1 MRTQIL
7 LAVCSFSTFWT
18 SLAAPSALLQYRD
31 TTSCP
36 TGPLTA
42 DTWESYGV
50 DVFLAT
56 WSAVN
61 VTVTPTDNVQSLAAS
76 FGAPNFFCGLDE
88 TCNAGQPCVPVDIP
102 AWYVLVAIQNWNSYM
117 NAMNTALN
125 FASTMISLALPGIVS
140 DFYPNPTDNITP
152 LQEIGKVFT
161 TALSIVPFT
170 GALGTASSVVT
181 KGLTFVLGIVKP
193 PALPNLF
200 LDWSDVS
207 TSLGKILEGDQNALS
222 SAITTTLNSPVNSS
236 TGINQIVA
244 GGDFLGVNQN
254 FTENDIQSALIN
266 STTVLAISLIF
277 QAQKIF
283 IAATFSVNGNC
294 ADSTDNRGLKLS
306 YLCVPNSSGEGYQDY
321 LLTKNDG
328 SSDGEP
334 ADLDDFANLLVNKYG
349 ISQQTFLV
357 GPRDCLTANGGK
369 QLTDSFNGTIPL
381 DPTTQCLFNILVC
394 NVDGGAA
401 DVGIV
406 QDCQDQGLD
415 V

>member
-1 MRTQIL
+1 
-7 LAVCSFSTFWT
+7 
-18 SLAAPSALLQYRD
+18 
-31 TTSCP
+31 
-36 TGPLTA
+36 
-42 DTWESYGV
+42 
-50 DVFLAT
+50 
-56 WSAVN
+56 
-61 VTVTPTDNVQSLAAS
+61 
-76 FGAPNFFCGLDE
+76 
-88 TCNAGQPCVPVDIP
+88 
-102 AWYVLVAIQNWNSYM
+102 M

-125 FASTMISLALPGIVS
+125 FASTMISLTLPGIVS
-140 DFYPNPTDNITP
+140 DFYPDPTDNITP
-152 LQEIGKVFT
+152 LQDIGKVFT
-161 TALSIVPFT
+161 TVLSIIPFT
-170 GALGTASSVVT
+170 GALATASTVVT
-181 KGLTFVLGIVKP
+181 KGLTFVLGVVKP

-200 LDWSDVS
+200 LDWNDVS

-222 SAITTTLNSPVNSS
+222 SAIATILNSPVNSS

-283 IAATFSVNGNC
+283 IAATYSVNGNC
-294 ADSTDNRGLKLS
+294 EDSTDNQGNQLS

-328 SSDGEP
+328 SPGSDPPG
-334 ADLDDFANLLVNKYG
+334 LDDFASLLVNKYG

-357 GPRDCLTANGGK
+357 GPRDCMMANGGQ
-369 QLTDSFNGTIPL
+369 QLTDPFNGIIPL
-381 DPTTQCLFNILVC
+381 DPTTQCLFNVLVC
-394 NVDGGAA
+394 NLDGNAIT
-401 DVGIV
+401 VGTV